1 MRGAGPLYHICY
13 LLNSFEPGVL
23 FMSLAVLPVLG
34 SDDRRRSM
42 AVLCLSC
49 AATLL
54 AVITAAQ
61 TKLYW
66 YLTPPVPGDRCGV
79 GVSDGLRWIK
89 AREPQLPRL
98 LRERPLTIAI
108 AILMATTS
116 AISLYRNHVVKLIAA
131 QQAPM
136 GSSGMADSSM
146 SCGRA
151 AGCLG

>member
-66 YLTPPVPGDRCGV
+66 YLTPTIPFLAIAAGL

-98 LRERPLTIAI
+98 LARG
-108 AILMATTS
+108 
-116 AISLYRNHVVKLIAA
+116 H
-131 QQAPM
+131 
-136 GSSGMADSSM
+136 
-146 SCGRA
+146 
-151 AGCLG
+151 

>member
-1 MRGAGPLYHICY
+1 
-13 LLNSFEPGVL
+13 
-23 FMSLAVLPVLG
+23 MSLAVLPVLG

-42 AVLCLSC
+42 AVLYLSC

-54 AVITAAQ
+54 AVIPAAQ

-66 YLTPPVPGDRCGV
+66 YLTPTIPFLAIAAGL

-98 LRERPLTIAI
+98 LRESPLTIAI
-108 AILMATTS
+108 AILMAVTS
-116 AISLYRNHVVKLIAA
+116 AISLYRNHVVKLIEV
-131 QQAPM
+131 QLWY
-136 GSSGMADSSM
+136 GGLFD